1 MKRSVLVI
9 AALPLL
15 LLNGC
20 GHSRG
25 IYSNYRNVEELQ
37 LVRTLGVDAS
47 GEGLVLS
54 AAAGRPQNGTPP
66 AIVRRS
72 VLSVPQGM
80 DALQRRTPRGQ
91 LYFAHTQYLVLG
103 QAFAETGAAGIL
115 DFVERDIRTRMGA
128 SLFVVRGGTAEALIT
143 GSGKDWDVSDV
154 LTALKSEM
162 DERGESH
169 VFDVRETAVALSEYG
184 AALVCALRPADTEG
198 SVFALTPG
206 LAAVPDGYGILRGGA
221 LIGFLDG
228 AQSRAASLMLGKLG
242 TVTQELPDGAGGKV
256 TAELSCGAP
265 EISLVRAADG
275 ALCLSVRAAPTVV
288 IAALDTAREDV
299 LDDAS
304 LEALAAESGVRLRRD
319 LEAVLARSRAENAD
333 FLSLGRAIRA
343 QGIDPG
349 SLPSDWLRTLK
360 VSVSVEPL
368 VRHSYDMDAPAGT
381 DGGGAA

>member
-15 LLNGC
+15 LLNGR

-115 DFVERDIRTRMGA
+115 DFVERDIRTGWARR
-128 SLFVVRGGTAEALIT
+128 S
-143 GSGKDWDVSDV
+143 SSC
-154 LTALKSEM
+154 
-162 DERGESH
+162 
-169 VFDVRETAVALSEYG
+169 
-184 AALVCALRPADTEG
+184 AA
-198 SVFALTPG
+198 
-206 LAAVPDGYGILRGGA
+206 
-221 LIGFLDG
+221 
-228 AQSRAASLMLGKLG
+228 
-242 TVTQELPDGAGGKV
+242 
-256 TAELSCGAP
+256 
-265 EISLVRAADG
+265 
-275 ALCLSVRAAPTVV
+275 
-288 IAALDTAREDV
+288 ARQ
-299 LDDAS
+299 
-304 LEALAAESGVRLRRD
+304 RR
-319 LEAVLARSRAENAD
+319 
-333 FLSLGRAIRA
+333 
-343 QGIDPG
+343 
-349 SLPSDWLRTLK
+349 
-360 VSVSVEPL
+360 
-368 VRHSYDMDAPAGT
+368 
-381 DGGGAA
+381 